1 MWSLMIRYMFWVIV
15 LVAGITGCSGQSPQ
29 VCLRDSCFDVEL
41 AITPS
46 EQVKGL
52 MFRYSLDTNAGM
64 LFIYEDEQRRAFWM
78 KNTYIPLDI
87 IWLNRDREVVY
98 IAKNVQPCRDA
109 SYCPIISPDVA
120 AAYVLE
126 INAGTCDVIGL
137 RNGDTAQFYNI
148 NSP

>member
-1 MWSLMIRYMFWVIV
+1 MIRYIV
-15 LVAGITGCSGQSPQ
+15 WGVALITGIAGCIGQSPQ
-29 VCLRDSCFDVEL
+29 VCLRDSCFNVEL

-46 EQVKGL
+46 EQAQGL
-52 MFRYSLDTNAGM
+52 MFRYSLDSNAGM
-64 LFIYEDEQRRAFWM
+64 LFIYKEEQRRAFWM

-87 IWLNRDREVVY
+87 IWLNRDGEVVY

-126 INAGTCDVIGL
+126 VNAGTCDAIGL
-137 RNGDTAQFYNI
+137 SEGDTAQFYNI
-148 NSP
+148 NNP